1 MPRLLRMLAVLALL
15 VVACGDGGGGVAA
28 DGHNHSDVTF
38 LQGMVQHHEQV
49 LRISDSVAPRVVDP
63 YLADLARRPREDLA
77 PSIGTMKQWLERW
90 GHPMRPES
98 GEHSGGHGV
107 AGLGM
112 PSDVEVARLDAVSQ
126 PALEKLFL
134 EAMIRHYEGA
144 IEMAADDMDNGRY
157 AGARELAQDILETH
171 EAELVKMRQ
180 LLAGRS

>member
-1 MPRLLRMLAVLALL
+1 LWALLAVPALL
-15 VVACGDGGGGVAA
+15 VGACGDGGGGVAA

-49 LRISDSVAPRVVDP
+49 LRMSDSVAPRVVHP
-63 YLADLARRPREDLA
+63 YLADLARFPREELA
-77 PSIGTMKQWLERW
+77 PGIETMKQWLERW

-112 PSDVEVARLDAVSQ
+112 PSDVEVARLDTAPA

-144 IEMAADDMDNGRY
+144 TEMAEDEMENGSY
-157 AGARELAQDILETH
+157 AGTRELAGGILETH
-171 EAELVKMRQ
+171 KAELVKMRQ